1 MLERF
6 VAIDVETASRS
17 PTSVCAIGAVRFEEG
32 CEKGAFKSLVNVRGP
47 VHFGR
52 IHGLEPADLARA
64 PTWPAVWRALM
75 DFVDEDREFVAFR
88 ADFDRGA
95 ILAMCARCGI
105 RLPAMHFTCAAALF
119 EKRFRLKLDLK
130 EALLHVGLSFP
141 GRHHDPVADAR
152 AAGALAI
159 ACLRRP

>member
-17 PTSVCAIGAVRFEEG
+17 PTSVCAVGAARFEAG
-32 CEKGAFKSLVNVRGP
+32 CERGAFKSLVNVTGP

-52 IHGLEPADLARA
+52 IHGLEPTELARA

-75 DFVDEDREFVAFR
+75 GFVGEDREFVAYR
-88 ADFDRGA
+88 AEFDRGA
-95 ILAMCARCGI
+95 ILAMCARNGI
-105 RLPAMHFTCAAALF
+105 RLPAMHFTCAAMLF
-119 EKRFRLKLDLK
+119 EERFRLKLDLK

-141 GRHHDPVADAR
+141 GRHHEPLADAR
-152 AAGALAI
+152 AAGAHAI
-159 ACLRRP
+159 ACSRLP